1 MAELSQVDPRLISD
15 LSMSKNIRPFAEGEG
30 SGATETGAYMSDT
43 DLPDFG
49 ISQMLLEATGGM
61 GGDSSQNIENFVGG
75 QVGGTSRPLPPGVT
89 MKRTR

>member
-1 MAELSQVDPRLISD
+1 
-15 LSMSKNIRPFAEGEG
+15 
-30 SGATETGAYMSDT
+30 MSDT

-49 ISQMLLEATGGM
+49 ISQMILEATGGM